1 MNKVVDD
8 IYELHR
14 EIDEML
20 EEKLRGIDRCIEEG
34 VQECPCGKGSCEI
47 TSEKFDE
54 VDRLYSELLKD
65 EELRDRL
72 EEAENL
78 LKSNYNLLNLDI

>member
-1 MNKVVDD
+1 MNKMVDD
-8 IYELHR
+8 ICELHR

-34 VQECPCGKGSCEI
+34 VQECPCSEGSCEI

-78 LKSNYNLLNLDI
+78 LKSKYNLLNLNI